1 MTVFF
6 TQLADVRQ
14 FGCEIYFTGKA
25 GSRKQS
31 AVIERFTRLLL
42 PALCAFAVSSCA
54 FPPKEPIKA
63 ERIMFQWYED
73 AGLGTVSLSIDL
85 SDQIA
90 TIRRGDREIGWC
102 FVATGLEGR
111 STRPGSYRITEKIV
125 DKHSNKYG
133 WIENEFGEVTDDDAS
148 PGDRL
153 QPGERYM
160 PAPMPYWMRL
170 THYGIGMHVGNI
182 PRPGEP
188 ASHGC
193 IRMPK
198 DFVPTLFE
206 MVKIGTPVKIGY

>member
-1 MTVFF
+1 M
-6 TQLADVRQ
+6 
-14 FGCEIYFTGKA
+14 
-25 GSRKQS
+25 
-31 AVIERFTRLLL
+31 IERFSHLLL
-42 PALCAFAVSSCA
+42 PALCALAISSCA
-54 FPPKEPIKA
+54 VPPKEPIKA
-63 ERIMFQWYED
+63 ERIMFQWYDD
-73 AGLGTVSLSIDL
+73 AGQGAVSVSIDL

-90 TIRRGDREIGWC
+90 TIRRGEREIGWC

-125 DKHSNKYG
+125 DKHSNRYG

-170 THYGIGMHVGNI
+170 TDYGIGMHVGNI

>member
-1 MTVFF
+1 M
-6 TQLADVRQ
+6 LDR
-14 FGCEIYFTGKA
+14 FGSEIYFTGKA
-25 GSRKQS
+25 DSRKQS
-31 AVIERFTRLLL
+31 AVIERFTHLLL
-42 PALCAFAVSSCA
+42 PALCALAISSCA
-54 FPPKEPIKA
+54 VPPKEPIKA
-63 ERIMFQWYED
+63 ERIMFQWYD
-73 AGLGTVSLSIDL
+73 DDGQGAVSLSIDL

-90 TIRRGDREIGWC
+90 TIRRGEREIGWC

-153 QPGERYM
+153 QPGERYI

-206 MVKIGTPVKIGY
+206 MVKIGTPVMIGY

>member
-31 AVIERFTRLLL
+31 AVIERFTHLLL
-42 PALCAFAVSSCA
+42 PTLCAFAVSSCA
-54 FPPKEPIKA
+54 VQPKEPIKA
-63 ERIMFQWYED
+63 ERIMFQWYDD
-73 AGLGTVSLSIDL
+73 AGQGAVSLSIDL

-90 TIRRGDREIGWC
+90 TIWRGEREIGWC

>member
-1 MTVFF
+1 M
-6 TQLADVRQ
+6 
-14 FGCEIYFTGKA
+14 
-25 GSRKQS
+25 
-31 AVIERFTRLLL
+31 IERFSHLLL
-42 PALCAFAVSSCA
+42 PALCALAISSCA
-54 FPPKEPIKA
+54 VPPKEPIKA
-63 ERIMFQWYED
+63 ERIMFQWYDD
-73 AGLGTVSLSIDL
+73 AGQGPVSLSIDL

-90 TIRRGDREIGWC
+90 TIKKSEREIGWC

-111 STRPGSYRITEKIV
+111 STRPGSYRITEKLV

-153 QPGERYM
+153 EPGEVYK

-170 THYGIGMHVGNI
+170 TDYGIGMHVGNI

-193 IRMPK
+193 IRMPEE
-198 DFVPTLFE
+198 FVPRLFE
-206 MVKIGTPVKIGY
+206 MVKIGTPVKVVH